1 VHGNRKADVSR
12 RIFLSYQREDHAK
25 AAQLRD
31 QLRLL
36 NHEVWI
42 DQESLRAGQKWWKQ
56 ILHSLR
62 EVDVVILAISP
73 GYVESEACRAE
84 WRYALDINRVVI
96 PVEVVGVDPNRLP
109 NEIAELELVR
119 EGWFGKLVAAID
131 GSPAP
136 SLPDPLPADPAPP
149 LTWP

>member
-1 VHGNRKADVSR
+1 M
-12 RIFLSYQREDHAK
+12 
-25 AAQLRD
+25 
-31 QLRLL
+31 RLL

-149 LTWP
+149 LTWPKVTEIVQSAESVDHDTNSR